1 MPDIIVSRMSDKV
14 IIDTI
19 AALEARFGSHSES
32 YNVAGLSTN
41 KLPQS
46 ILASRR
52 PTYAISEANYSTK
65 GRQFTVTFGRNHNAS
80 PYFDFIRVVPHSNSN
95 EPPTPEIML
104 EADQIIRS
112 LVKTPDFPSAMANQE
127 LGGILEKEISA
138 LSAMHQTL
146 LSDALELRTR
156 YEQEDSERRSRLEA
170 ETLAEKERIAQLEH
184 DTLKDIAEKTA
195 ELDEKIKEFDLSDHM
210 RARRKQRD
218 EITSQIRE
226 FLTHPAGARTSFY
239 RMTMITGICLMGFSL
254 AGFFAYE
261 SFQSF
266 LSKSQSQTVSEA
278 VSKIYQQPPLSGTA
292 NHGDNAISAKDAISS
307 VLADTTTNDYM
318 LWLLALRGVA
328 LSGVAIGFIVYLLT
342 FMRRNHDEEL
352 RYQRELQRYGMDIN
366 RASWVIETAMEMTT
380 KENATLPD
388 AWVTGACSGLFHSG
402 RVNDAEVNSL
412 SALGAVLGLGPDLE
426 IGPTGAKLSLS
437 GKSAKAAAKD
447 A

>member
-1 MPDIIVSRMSDKV
+1 MPDIIVGRMSDKV

-19 AALEARFGSHSES
+19 TALDARFGSHSTS
-32 YNVAGLSTN
+32 YNVAGLSTD
-41 KLPQS
+41 KVPQS

-52 PTYAISEANYSTK
+52 PTYSISEANYSTK
-65 GRQFTVTFGRNHNAS
+65 GRKFTVTFGRNHNAS
-80 PYFDFIRVVPHSNSN
+80 PYFDVVRITPQPNSG

-112 LVKTPDFPSAMANQE
+112 LVKTPDFPTAMANQE

-156 YEQEDSERRSRLEA
+156 YEQEESERRSRLEA
-170 ETLAEKERIAQLEH
+170 DTLAEKERLAQLEH
-184 DTLKDIAEKTA
+184 DTLKEIAEKNA

-218 EITSQIRE
+218 EITSQIKD
-226 FLTHPAGARTSFY
+226 FLTHPAGAKTSFY
-239 RMTMITGICLMGFSL
+239 KMTMIMGICLMGFSL

-278 VSKIYQQPPLSGTA
+278 VSKILPPSKLSETA
-292 NHGDNAISAKDAISS
+292 NQSQKAADVNEAISS

-328 LSGVAIGFIVYLLT
+328 LSGVAIGLIVYLLT

-380 KENATLPD
+380 KEDATLPD
-388 AWVTGACSGLFHSG
+388 AWVIGACSGLFQSG
-402 RVNDAEVNSL
+402 RGNEAEVNSL

-437 GKSAKAAAKD
+437 GKAAKSAAKD